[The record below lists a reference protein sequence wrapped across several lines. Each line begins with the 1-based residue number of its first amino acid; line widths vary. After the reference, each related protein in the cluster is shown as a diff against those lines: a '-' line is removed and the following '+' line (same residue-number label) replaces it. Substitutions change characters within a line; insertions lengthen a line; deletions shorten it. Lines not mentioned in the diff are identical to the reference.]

1 MQNSHHIRSAF
12 DRALES
18 LQANMLKMGGLVEVN
33 IMDAAKALEDRDI
46 DLAEKV
52 RERDKQIDNLEEII
66 NDGISRFIAQ
76 ESPVATD
83 LRVLLSIL
91 KVSNNLERIGDHA
104 KNTAK
109 RTNVLLQLKD
119 VENSQ
124 AAIRRLSRDVQVM
137 LKDALDAYIN
147 RDKELALDVIARD
160 TEIDELYSGL
170 FREFLTYMMEDP
182 RNITACMHLH
192 FIAKN
197 IERMGDH
204 VTSIAEQV
212 VFVVTG
218 EMPTE
223 KRDKADNTSVS
234 LELSKDL

>member
-1 MQNSHHIRSAF
+1 MQNSQHIRSAF

-52 RERDKQIDNLEEII
+52 RERDKQIDNLEEVI
-66 NDGISRFIAQ
+66 NDGIARFIAQ
-76 ESPVATD
+76 EAPVASD

-124 AAIRRLSRDVQVM
+124 AALRRLSKDVQVM

-147 RDKELALDVIARD
+147 RDADLALDVISRD
-160 TEIDELYSGL
+160 TEVDELYSGL

-223 KRDKADNTSVS
+223 KRDKADNTSENI
-234 LELSKDL
+234 ELSKGL

>member
-1 MQNSHHIRSAF
+1 MQNSQHIRSAF

-124 AAIRRLSRDVQVM
+124 AAIRRLSRDVQGM

-147 RDKELALDVIARD
+147 RDAELALDVISRD

-218 EMPTE
+218 QMPTE
-223 KRDKADNTSVS
+223 KRDKADSTSIS

>member
-1 MQNSHHIRSAF
+1 MQNSQHIRSAF

-33 IMDAAKALEDRDI
+33 IVDAAKALEDRDI
-46 DLAEKV
+46 ELAEKV
-52 RERDKQIDNLEEII
+52 RKRDKQIDNLEEVI
-66 NDGISRFIAQ
+66 NDGIARFIAQ
-76 ESPVATD
+76 ESPVASD

-124 AAIRRLSRDVQVM
+124 AALRRLSKDVQVM

-147 RDKELALDVIARD
+147 RDADLALDVISRD
-160 TEIDELYSGL
+160 TEVDELYGGL

-223 KRDKADNTSVS
+223 KRDKADNTSENI
-234 LELSKDL
+234 ELSKGL

>member
-1 MQNSHHIRSAF
+1 MQNSQHIRSAF

-33 IMDAAKALEDRDI
+33 IVDAAKALEDRDVE
-46 DLAEKV
+46 LAEKV
-52 RERDKQIDNLEEII
+52 RERDKQIDNLEEVI
-66 NDGISRFIAQ
+66 NDGIARFIAQ
-76 ESPVATD
+76 ESPVASD

-124 AAIRRLSRDVQVM
+124 AALRRLSKDVQVM

-147 RDKELALDVIARD
+147 RDADLALDVISRD
-160 TEIDELYSGL
+160 TEVDELYSGL

-223 KRDKADNTSVS
+223 KRDKADNTSES
-234 LELSKDL
+234 IELSKGL

>member
-1 MQNSHHIRSAF
+1 MQNSQHIRSAF

-33 IMDAAKALEDRDI
+33 IVDAAKALEDRDI
-46 DLAEKV
+46 ELAEKV
-52 RERDKQIDNLEEII
+52 RERDKQIDNLEEVI
-66 NDGISRFIAQ
+66 NDGIARFIAQ
-76 ESPVATD
+76 EAPVASD

-124 AAIRRLSRDVQVM
+124 AALRRLSKDVQVM

-147 RDKELALDVIARD
+147 RDADLALDVISRD
-160 TEIDELYSGL
+160 TEVDELYSGL

-223 KRDKADNTSVS
+223 KRDKADNTSENI
-234 LELSKDL
+234 ELSKGL

>member
-1 MQNSHHIRSAF
+1 MQNSQHIRSAF

-109 RTNVLLQLKD
+109 RTSVLLQLKD

-147 RDKELALDVIARD
+147 RDEELALDVIARD

-218 EMPTE
+218 QMPTE
-223 KRDKADNTSVS
+223 KRDKADNTSES